1 MFLTNVII
9 SFKKNRKLFNHYHR
23 YPRCHGSGTRVTMG
37 EDKLTL
43 IRTSRNTLG
52 RNINFVL
59 SNDKLLEKEDLFF
72 QIYMFLI
79 TNNDFLEFGEHKVII
94 VNGKIKNET
103 FNLPFALSSKARD
116 HNILVK
122 NNTSFE
128 AY

>member
-1 MFLTNVII
+1 MTKILKYIIRNITLFLTKLII
-9 SFKKNRKLFNHYHR
+9 SFKKIDNLLL
-23 YPRCHGSGTRVTMG
+23 

-43 IRTSRNTLG
+43 IRTSRNTLD

-94 VNGKIKNET
+94 VNGKIINET